1 MKCPKC
7 GKEWPDDVKFCGVCG
22 QKLQAAGGASVV
34 TEGAVVEKL
43 QSLLPL
49 IGVGKFMEP
58 SPGLFLAQK
67 GSTHVQVRVV
77 AVGHGQ
83 TVVRSMSPVTVG
95 TPITQNLLDFLLKE
109 NGTLLLGAFGL
120 GPKNE
125 IIYSHAIMSSSMD
138 ALEFGASVS
147 AVVNMADKYDDQIV
161 QRWGGKTARQ
171 MAAESF
177 LAPALLK
184 AILERRADGAPR
196 AAAVQP
202 SPPVARPVARS
213 PLNVAEAI
221 KVGSVAEEYA
231 FLSRQRCVCGGN
243 YKKEVQALLENNG
256 LSYDRLDVSCL
267 QCGKRRSFLF
277 DINSFHGKR

>member
-1 MKCPKC
+1 
-7 GKEWPDDVKFCGVCG
+7 
-22 QKLQAAGGASVV
+22 
-34 TEGAVVEKL
+34 
-43 QSLLPL
+43 
-49 IGVGKFMEP
+49 MEP
-58 SPGLFLAQK
+58 SPGVFLAQK

-77 AVGHGQ
+77 DVGHGQ
-83 TVVRSMSPVTVG
+83 TVVRSLSPVTVG
-95 TPITQNLLDFLLKE
+95 TPIAQDLLEFLLKE
-109 NGTLLLGAFGL
+109 NSTLLLGAFGL

-138 ALEFGASVS
+138 ALELGASVS

-171 MAAESF
+171 MAVESF

-202 SPPVARPVARS
+202 SPPVARPVVRS

-231 FLSRQRCVCGGN
+231 FLSRQRCACGGN

-256 LSYDRLDVSCL
+256 LSYDRLDVSCS
-267 QCGKRRSFLF
+267 QCGKARSFLF
-277 DINSFHGKR
+277 DINSFHGKGL